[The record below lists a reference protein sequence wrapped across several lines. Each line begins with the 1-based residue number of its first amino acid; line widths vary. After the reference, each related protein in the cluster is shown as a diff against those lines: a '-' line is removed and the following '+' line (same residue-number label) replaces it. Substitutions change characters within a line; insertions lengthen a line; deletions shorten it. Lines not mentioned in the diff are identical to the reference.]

1 MMKRLILI
9 LTLASFTFGTLGPV
23 WAGGAEGGH
32 DAAAGEHHASADE
45 HWSLV
50 SQFVPRT
57 LRDNI
62 RNAFGPSWI
71 GGEEV
76 YSISHIFLA
85 FVVLVL
91 IMGMALA
98 ARRRLREDE
107 GVLPPTR
114 WGAYAFFDVIIEYLL
129 DLMCK
134 MMPREKALG
143 ALPMIA
149 AFFIFILASNL
160 LALVPGFL
168 PPTDNLN
175 TTAML
180 GIIAFLFY
188 NYQGIKHVGVV
199 KHFAHLAG
207 PIPWLVPL
215 MLPIEI
221 ISHLARPLSLALR
234 LLGNMFGDHMVL
246 TIFLGFHLL
255 FVPLP
260 VMFLGIIVCVVQAL
274 VFTLLTIVYVAMASE
289 DHDHED
295 HAHA

>member
-1 MMKRLILI
+1 MKRIVLILI
-9 LTLASFTFGTLGPV
+9 LALFACGTVGPV
-23 WAGGAEGGH
+23 LAVGAETGG
-32 DAAAGEHHASADE
+32 DAAVAHAEDSSDE

-50 SQFVPRT
+50 SQFVPRA

-62 RNAFGPSWI
+62 RNALGPSWL
-71 GGEEV
+71 GGQEV
-76 YSISHIFLA
+76 YGISHKFLA
-85 FVVLVL
+85 FVVLLLVVGL
-91 IMGMALA
+91 GLA
-98 ARRRLREDE
+98 ARRRLQGDE

-114 WGAYAFFDVIIEYLL
+114 WGAYALFDVIIEFLL

-134 MMPREKALG
+134 MMPREKALD

-149 AFFIFILASNL
+149 AFFIFILVSNL

-168 PPTDNLN
+168 PPTDSLN

-180 GIIAFLFY
+180 GILAFLFY
-188 NYQGIKHVGVV
+188 NYQGIKNVGVV
-199 KHFAHLAG
+199 MHFGHLTG
-207 PIPWLVPL
+207 PVWWLSWL
-215 MLPIEI
+215 IFPIEV

-234 LLGNMFGDHMVL
+234 LFGNMYGDHKVL

-260 VMFLGIIVCVVQAL
+260 VMCLGIIVCLVQAL

-289 DHDHED
+289 DHDHGD
-295 HAHA
+295 HAQA